1 MKEKIR
7 TLVDFHK
14 EKIIKLTRNLVA
26 TPSETGTEGTIISV
40 LTREMHEMG
49 FEEMILDDMGNLIGK
64 IGTGPNVLAIDAHVD
79 TVGLG
84 ELSNWGFNPL
94 YGKIEDD
101 KIYGRG
107 SCDQKGGLATA
118 LYAVKLLKEI
128 GIPKNLTLYFVASI
142 FEENAEG
149 VNWQFI
155 INNLGI
161 KPQAVLLTEP
171 SNLGISLGHRGRIDL
186 EVRATGISSHGSMPD
201 LGVNPIYKL
210 SKIIGEIEELNE
222 NLPKDPDFGKGSIAV
237 TAISSQSV
245 SLNAVP
251 EKAMIYLDR
260 RLGLA
265 DSEES
270 AIKEITELPAVK
282 ESKAEVKVHSFKI
295 KTYKGYIQTIKAYYP
310 SWKMSVDH
318 PLVQV
323 AIDAFKLQF
332 DENPETKFW
341 QFSTNGVATKGLF
354 DIPTIG
360 FGPGDEKYAHTCEEH
375 VPIEHLV
382 KATEF
387 YLRFYLNWAEKT
399 AD

>member
-14 EKIIKLTRNLVA
+14 ENIIKLARNLIA
-26 TPSETGTEGTIISV
+26 TPSETGSEETIISV
-40 LTREMHEMG
+40 LTREMQEMG
-49 FEEMILDDMGNLIGK
+49 FDEVIVDDMGNLIGK
-64 IGTGPNVLAIDAHVD
+64 MGTGPNILAIDAHVD
-79 TVGLG
+79 TVGIG

-107 SCDQKGGLATA
+107 SCDQKGGLVTA

-128 GIPKNLTLYFVASI
+128 RFPKNLTIYFVASI

-155 INNLGI
+155 IKNLKI
-161 KPQAVLLTEP
+161 KPDAVLLTEP

-186 EVRATGISSHGSMPD
+186 EVHAYGISSHGSMPD
-201 LGVNPIYKL
+201 LGENPIYKL
-210 SKIIGEIEELNE
+210 SGIISEIEKLHKEL
-222 NLPKDPDFGKGSIAV
+222 PVDPDFGKGSIAV
-237 TAISSQSV
+237 TSINSQSV

-251 EKAMIYLDR
+251 EKATIYLDR
-260 RLGLA
+260 RLGLTDTE
-265 DSEES
+265 DSV
-270 AIKEITELPAVK
+270 IKEITELPSVK
-282 ESKAEVKVHSFKI
+282 EAKAEVKVYSFKI
-295 KTYKGYIQTIKAYYP
+295 NTYKGYEQTVNAYYP
-310 SWKMSVDH
+310 SWKMNENHS
-318 PLVQV
+318 LVQI
-323 AIDAFKLQF
+323 AIKAYNNQF
-332 DENPETKFW
+332 GTEPETKFW

-375 VPIEHLV
+375 VPIDHLI

-387 YLRFYLNWAEKT
+387 YLNFYLTWAQKSK
-399 AD
+399 D